1 MFSIN
6 FIQALSVSFA
16 AGLCTGIG
24 SIIAYL
30 FGKKVTNGRFLS
42 SSLAFSAG
50 VMIYVSLFEILNKS
64 YIAYCNEYTEKI
76 SMIFV
81 TVSFFAAMLAV
92 MAIEAFVPEADIGND
107 GLVKTGLFAAFA
119 IALHN
124 LPEGFATF
132 FSALEDPGTTYS
144 VAAAIAIHNIPEGI
158 AVFVPV
164 YCGGKSAKKAFAYS
178 LLSGLTEP
186 IGALIGY
193 ILLMALP
200 GSVSQSAI
208 QGTVFAVASGIM
220 IFLSFNELLPQ
231 AFKYNDK
238 RTKLLIFSGMCI
250 MAISLCLFK

>member
-1 MFSIN
+1 
-6 FIQALSVSFA
+6 
-16 AGLCTGIG
+16 
-24 SIIAYL
+24 
-30 FGKKVTNGRFLS
+30 
-42 SSLAFSAG
+42 
-50 VMIYVSLFEILNKS
+50 MIYVSLFEILNKS
-64 YIAYCNEYTEKI
+64 YIAYCNRSSEKL

-81 TVSFFAAMLAV
+81 TVAFFASMLAV
-92 MAIEAFVPEADIGND
+92 MSIEIYVPETDISGD

-132 FSALEDPGTTYS
+132 FSTLEDPGTTYS

-164 YCGGKSAKKAFAYS
+164 YCGGKSVKKAFAYS
-178 LLSGLTEP
+178 LLSGITEP

-193 ILLMALP
+193 ILLQSLP
-200 GSVSQSAI
+200 GSISQSAI
-208 QGTVFAVASGIM
+208 QGTVFAAASGIM

-238 RTKLLIFSGMCI
+238 KTKLLIFSGMAI
-250 MAISLCLFK
+250 MALSLCLFK